1 MTTGDGPDASS
12 LSLDPPGAGAS
23 RRVFAALDQAPM
35 TWRHYALWFAAS
47 GGALID
53 GWTVATLG
61 LALPLLKSV
70 FALDATFVGL
80 LGSALLVGAVISAW
94 VGGVLADKY
103 GRRRV
108 LIIDMAIIAAAGLI
122 GALAREP
129 WMLLLSEFVAGL
141 GIGADFPTSA
151 AYVSEL
157 MPRKAR
163 SRMTVATIAMQA
175 VGMICAVLVGLAILR
190 LDPAQGAWRLMFG
203 AQAAVAICFF
213 LGRLAAPDSV
223 RWLAIKGRL
232 TEARALLARLAREFD
247 DTALLST
254 PLEATSAAA
263 LATPAAPKAS
273 VAMLFGRR
281 FRDRT
286 LLACVPWTLMDV
298 ATYGVGLFTPVILGA
313 LHFDAANANVVIAD
327 TSDAE
332 GSALV
337 DVFLLLGFAASLWA
351 VPKFGRVPMQV
362 AGFGGMAV
370 GMALL
375 LFATL
380 TGEGAAHHLVLVLG
394 GFILFN
400 FAMNIGPNATT
411 FALPPTLFPT
421 AVRASASGFAAGC
434 AKIGATF
441 GAFVVPL
448 LQARWG
454 LSGVLA
460 LMTLV
465 SLLGLV
471 VTAGLAHAV
480 NEEGAIE
487 E

>member
-1 MTTGDGPDASS
+1 MTTASS
-12 LSLDPPGAGAS
+12 LQSSS
-23 RRVFAALDQAPM
+23 RLVFAALDQAQM
-35 TWRHYALWFAAS
+35 TWRHYALWFLAS
-47 GGALID
+47 GGVLID

-61 LALPLLKSV
+61 LALPLLKRD
-70 FALDATFVGL
+70 FALDATFVGF

-103 GRRRV
+103 GRRHV
-108 LIIDMAIIAAAGLI
+108 LIIDMAIIAVAGLI
-122 GALAREP
+122 GAFAIEP
-129 WMLLLSEFVAGL
+129 WLLILSEFVAGL

-163 SRMTVATIAMQA
+163 SRMTVATIAMQS
-175 VGMICAVLVGLAILR
+175 VGMICAVLVGLAILKI
-190 LDPAQGAWRLMFG
+190 DPARSAWRVMFG
-203 AQAAVAICFF
+203 AQTAIAVCFL

-223 RWLAIKGRL
+223 RWLAIKGRMA
-232 TEARALLARLAREFD
+232 EARKLLAKLACEFD
-247 DTALLST
+247 DASLLS
-254 PLEATSAAA
+254 A
-263 LATPAAPKAS
+263 AS
-273 VAMLFGRR
+273 VAAAPTKTLVAPQATVGMLFGER

-286 LLACVPWTLMDV
+286 LLASVPWTLMDV

-313 LHFDAANANVVIAD
+313 LHLDAANANVVVAD

-375 LFATL
+375 LFSTL
-380 TGEGAAHHLVLVLG
+380 TGDGAGNHLTLVLG

-400 FAMNIGPNATT
+400 FAMNAGPNATT

-448 LQARWG
+448 LQAHWG

-460 LMTLV
+460 MMTLV
-465 SLLGLV
+465 SMLGLI
-471 VTAGLAHAV
+471 VTAGFAHAV

>member
-1 MTTGDGPDASS
+1 MTGAQQPNSAQS
-12 LSLDPPGAGAS
+12 LT
-23 RRVFAALDQAPM
+23 FAALDQAPM
-35 TWRHYALWFAAS
+35 TWLHYALWFAAA

-53 GWTVATLG
+53 GWTVSTLG
-61 LALPLLKSV
+61 LALPLLKND

-103 GRRRV
+103 GRRNI
-108 LIIDMAIIAAAGLI
+108 LITDMIIVAAAGLI
-122 GALAREP
+122 GVFAVEP
-129 WMLLLSEFVAGL
+129 WLLILSEFVAGL

-157 MPRKAR
+157 MPQRAR

-175 VGMICAVLVGLAILR
+175 VGMICAVLAGLAILK
-190 LDPAQGAWRLMFG
+190 LDPATSAWRVMFG
-203 AQAAVAICFF
+203 AQSVVAICFF

-232 TEARALLARLAREFD
+232 AEARALLVRLARDFD
-247 DTALLST
+247 DSALLQAPASGAAA
-254 PLEATSAAA
+254 PATSSAVVQRV
-263 LATPAAPKAS
+263 S
-273 VAMLFGRR
+273 VGMLFGKR

-286 LLACVPWTLMDV
+286 LLASVPWTLMDV

-313 LHFDAANANVVIAD
+313 LHLEAASADVVVADA
-327 TSDAE
+327 SDAE
-332 GSALV
+332 GGALV
-337 DVFLLLGFAASLWA
+337 DAFLLFGFAASLWA
-351 VPKFGRVPMQV
+351 VPKFSRLPMQV
-362 AGFGGMAV
+362 AGFGGMTL

-375 LFATL
+375 LFASL
-380 TGEGAAHHLVLVLG
+380 TADGAQNHLTLVLG

-411 FALPPTLFPT
+411 FALAPTLFPT

-441 GAFVVPL
+441 GAFVAPL

-465 SLLGLV
+465 SFLGLV
-471 VTAGLAHAV
+471 ATAGFAHAV
-480 NEEGAIE
+480 TEEDAIQE
-487 E
+487 

>member
-1 MTTGDGPDASS
+1 MTAAPGPGSAQR
-12 LSLDPPGAGAS
+12 L
-23 RRVFAALDQAPM
+23 VFAALDQAPM
-35 TWRHYALWFAAS
+35 TWLHYALWLVAS

-61 LALPLLKSV
+61 LALPLLKHD

-103 GRRRV
+103 GRRHV
-108 LIIDMAIIAAAGLI
+108 LIIDMAIIATAGLI
-122 GALAREP
+122 GAFAFEP
-129 WMLLLSEFVAGL
+129 WLLIVSEFVAGL

-175 VGMICAVLVGLAILR
+175 VGMICAVLVGLAILKV
-190 LDPAQGAWRLMFG
+190 DPTKSAWRVMFG
-203 AQAAVAICFF
+203 AQTVVALCFF
-213 LGRLAAPDSV
+213 FGRLAAPDSV
-223 RWLAIKGRL
+223 RWLAIKGRMA
-232 TEARALLARLAREFD
+232 EARALLSKLARDFD
-247 DTALLST
+247 DSALL
-254 PLEATSAAA
+254 AAPA
-263 LATPAAPKAS
+263 PAPAATPAAASNDAPQAS
-273 VAMLFGRR
+273 VGMLFGER

-286 LLACVPWTLMDV
+286 LLVSIPWTLMDV

-313 LHFDAANANVVIAD
+313 LHLDATSANVVVAD

-351 VPKFGRVPMQV
+351 VPKFGRVPMQI
-362 AGFGGMAV
+362 AGFGGMAI

-380 TGEGAAHHLVLVLG
+380 TGDGAQNHLTLVLG

-400 FAMNIGPNATT
+400 FAMNVGPNATT

-448 LQARWG
+448 LQAHLG

-460 LMTLV
+460 MMTFV
-465 SLLGLV
+465 SILGLV
-471 VTAGLAHAV
+471 ATAGFAHAV